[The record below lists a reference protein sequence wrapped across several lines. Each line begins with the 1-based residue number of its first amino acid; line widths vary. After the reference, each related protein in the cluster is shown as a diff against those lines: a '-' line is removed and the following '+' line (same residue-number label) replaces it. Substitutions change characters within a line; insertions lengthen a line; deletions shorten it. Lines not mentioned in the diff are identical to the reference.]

1 MDDSSHRRGRRE
13 RRERLDRG
21 NGFEASANPS
31 PCSAPSALSA
41 VKGVR
46 SHGRAGRQVVLPW
59 KKTLRMSWVNIYNR
73 MGRFILIS
81 LSIAVVVAFLISSF
95 TYGSII
101 SDLSELARKGDVR
114 TRAALEKVGVFVAV
128 ADEAPGRKPSERET
142 RRDDASERQQADQET
157 WLMILSCVLC
167 VVVITNTMLM
177 SVSER
182 VSEIGTLKCLGALD
196 RFIVRMFLVESVF
209 IGVVASAAGVAG
221 GYLLTILGMGISLG
235 FGTIWGGHMVVPL
248 LMGMPIGVGA
258 GTLITVLAAAYPA
271 YVAAKMKP
279 VDAMRAEI

>member
-1 MDDSSHRRGRRE
+1 MTEARDSDGDRLGAPAPGRYVVTP
-13 RRERLDRG
+13 G
-21 NGFEASANPS
+21 GS
-31 PCSAPSALSA
+31 
-41 VKGVR
+41 G
-46 SHGRAGRQVVLPW
+46 GRAGRQIVLPW

-73 MGRFILIS
+73 MGRFLLIF

-101 SDLSELARKGDVR
+101 SDLSKLARKGDVR
-114 TRAALEKVGVFVAV
+114 TRAALEKVGVFTA
-128 ADEAPGRKPSERET
+128 ADASGRQQSDQEI
-142 RRDDASERQQADQET
+142 RRDDASRRQQSDQET
-157 WLMILSCVLC
+157 WLMVLSCALC

-209 IGVVASAAGVAG
+209 VGVAASAAGVAG

-235 FGTIWGGHMVVPL
+235 FGTIWGGHMVMPL
-248 LMGMPIGVGA
+248 LTGMPIGVGA
-258 GTLITVLAAAYPA
+258 GTLITVAAAAYPA
-271 YVAAKMKP
+271 YIAAKMKP

>member
-1 MDDSSHRRGRRE
+1 
-13 RRERLDRG
+13 
-21 NGFEASANPS
+21 
-31 PCSAPSALSA
+31 
-41 VKGVR
+41 
-46 SHGRAGRQVVLPW
+46 
-59 KKTLRMSWVNIYNR
+59 MSWVNIYNR
-73 MGRFILIS
+73 LGRFLLIF

-101 SDLSELARKGDVR
+101 SDLSEIARKGDVR

-128 ADEAPGRKPSERET
+128 DADASAPQQSDREM
-142 RRDDASERQQADQET
+142 RRDDASQRQQADQET

-235 FGTIWGGHMVVPL
+235 FGTIWGGHMLMPL
-248 LMGMPIGVGA
+248 VTGMPIGVGA
-258 GTLITVLAAAYPA
+258 GMLITVLAAAYPA

>member
-1 MDDSSHRRGRRE
+1 MDNSSHRRGRRE
-13 RRERLDRG
+13 RRERRDRG
-21 NGFEASANPS
+21 NGLEASANPS
-31 PCSAPSALSA
+31 PSSAPSAFSA
-41 VKGVR
+41 VKGVH
-46 SHGRAGRQVVLPW
+46 SHGRAGKQVVLPW

-73 MGRFILIS
+73 MGRFLLIF

-95 TYGSII
+95 TYGSIV
-101 SDLSELARKGDVR
+101 SDLSEIARKGDVR
-114 TRAALEKVGVFVAV
+114 TRAALEKVGVFVAA
-128 ADEAPGRKPSERET
+128 ADASGRQQSDQEI
-142 RRDDASERQQADQET
+142 RRDDASRRQQSDQET
-157 WLMILSCVLC
+157 WLMVLSCVLC

-235 FGTIWGGHMVVPL
+235 FGTIWGGHMLMPL
-248 LMGMPIGVGA
+248 VWGMPIGVGA